1 MSGRSGSSHPAQRR
15 YPPELKERAVR
26 MVQEATA
33 QSGESFGVITRV
45 ARQLGIGSESLR
57 NWVKQAEIDGGQR
70 PGTSTDEAKRIAEL
84 EREVREL
91 RRANEILKATSAFF
105 RQGTRPSTAQ
115 MNAFIDAHR
124 DQFGVEPICRVM
136 QAAPLT
142 YYAART
148 RPPSAR
154 AVRDDRLKA
163 EITRIYQDNY
173 SCYGARKIYRQLQRD
188 GRVVARCTVQRLMS
202 ELGIAGLV
210 RGKTRTTTTAGG
222 QGERPADL
230 VSRNFYAPAPNRLWV
245 ADLTYIRTWSGWV
258 YAAFVIDVYS
268 RMVVGWQIATHLR
281 TDLALDAVKMAI
293 WRRNHTQ
300 SADLSELVHHS
311 DRGAQYLSIR
321 YTERLADTGAVAS
334 VGSRGDSYN
343 NALAES
349 FNGLFK
355 AELIRRYGPWRS
367 MDDVELATLEYL
379 DWFNHRR
386 LHTACGN
393 IPPAE
398 YEAIHY
404 CHQQA
409 APIAAETK

>member
-15 YPPELKERAVR
+15 YPSELKERAVR

-91 RRANEILKATSAFF
+91 RRANEILKAASAFF

-124 DQFGVEPICRVM
+124 TQFGVEPICRVL
-136 QAAPLT
+136 QTAPST
-142 YYAART
+142 YYAARA

-154 AVRDDRLKA
+154 AMHDERLKA

-173 SCYGARKIYRQLQRD
+173 SCYGARKIYRQLRRE
-188 GRVVARCTVQRLMS
+188 GHAVARCTVQRLMG

-210 RGKTRTTTTAGG
+210 RGKTRTTTIAGA
-222 QGERPADL
+222 QSDRPADL
-230 VSRNFYAPAPNRLWV
+230 VGRNFHAPVPNRLWV
-245 ADLTYIRTWSGWV
+245 AGLTYIRTWSGWV

-281 TDLALDAVKMAI
+281 TDLALDALEMAL
-293 WRRNHTQ
+293 WRRGQEQ

-311 DRGAQYLSIR
+311 DRGVQYLAIR

-334 VGSRGDSYN
+334 VGSRGDSYD

-355 AELIRRYGPWRS
+355 AELIRRYGPWKT

-386 LHTACGN
+386 LHTSCGN

-404 CHQQA
+404 RRQQA
-409 APIAAETK
+409 ALTAAETK